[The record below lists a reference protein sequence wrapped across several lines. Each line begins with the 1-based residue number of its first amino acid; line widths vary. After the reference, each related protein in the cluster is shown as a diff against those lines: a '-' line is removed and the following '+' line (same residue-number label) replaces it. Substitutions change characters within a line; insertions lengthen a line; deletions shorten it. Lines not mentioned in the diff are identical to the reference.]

1 MKLYKI
7 TINNPD
13 KNGLKEMTIS
23 EKMLNQLAPLLNE
36 KKILKIGDGYIN
48 TSYIVVIEPDVEAM
62 KLEDMRLKSIADAK
76 QLMSK
81 ECKQL
86 S

>member
-13 KNGLKEMTIS
+13 KTGLKEITIS
-23 EKMLNQLAPLLNE
+23 RKMLNQLAPLLNE

-62 KLEDMRLKSIADAK
+62 KLEERRSKEIEVAK
-76 QLMSK
+76 QLK
-81 ECKQL
+81 LNQ
-86 S
+86 